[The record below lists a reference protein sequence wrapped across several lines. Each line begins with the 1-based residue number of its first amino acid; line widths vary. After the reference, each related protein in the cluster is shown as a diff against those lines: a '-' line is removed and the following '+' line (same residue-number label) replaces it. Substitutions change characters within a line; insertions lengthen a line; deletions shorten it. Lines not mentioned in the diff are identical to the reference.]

1 MTDNRTGE
9 SLDISELLTIDVGAE
24 LRKLA
29 TAHLQGPWQIP
40 TELVRRSVAAS
51 ASRIDVNF
59 GRHRVRIKDNGA
71 ALSATHV
78 QALAHLLDPQA
89 AAELRHRALLELE
102 AAGAVALLS
111 LSGIALTSLSLSCT
125 GGGQAPLRLEVR
137 RGKSP
142 TLSVGPLGPPDEPS
156 LTRLEVIADDLEIKR
171 ARQWLLE
178 AARFVGNS
186 LTIDGKPGPDGFAD
200 YLVGATI
207 DINLGEAQLAGRIW
221 IPPNNDNPRLWILQ
235 HGVVATHHSLSKS
248 PTFEVTL
255 EVGAIAPPRAT
266 AADLR
271 DLVAPTLSA
280 LAREAVHL
288 LLSAGERMPK
298 MGPATQSR
306 LLRLLLEAARLG
318 LARAEIRSA
327 PLIPCLVARAGPTV
341 WRSIA
346 TLEES
351 IADEGRKPMLPA
363 LYPTQSSDD
372 VIIGATPIALLEAS
386 TRSSIT
392 ELFGLRFGPP
402 PRHLGRVDSDTRL
415 TRFFDRVTDLGTG
428 IATALG
434 LGAGKPLA
442 DSELSRAEL
451 HLLEHLRAVIPNA
464 GPDAPQE
471 ILFCRGQGR
480 IRLPRGKAP
489 RLHLPRDNADVHAC
503 VQAVDSDEAWVYPA
517 CVVLLGG
524 RTMPSVG
531 ARTTWLRG
539 WRRH

>member
-1 MTDNRTGE
+1 MSGNKSGE
-9 SLDISELLTIDVGAE
+9 SLDIGKLLTIDVDSE

-29 TAHLQGPWQIP
+29 TAQLQGPWQIP
-40 TELVRRSVAAS
+40 AELVRRSVAAD

-59 GRHRVRIKDNGA
+59 GRHRVRINDDGA
-71 ALSATHV
+71 PLPTAHV
-78 QALAHLLDPQA
+78 RALAHLLDTRA

-102 AAGAVALLS
+102 AAGAVALLA
-111 LSGIALTSLSLSCT
+111 LAGIALTSLSLSCV
-125 GGGQAPLRLEVR
+125 GGGRAPLRLEVR

-142 TLSVGPLGPPDEPS
+142 TLTVGTPGHAHEPA
-156 LTRLEVIADDLEIKR
+156 LTRIEVIAEDLEIKR
-171 ARQWLLE
+171 ARQWLEE
-178 AARFVGNS
+178 AARFVGGS

-200 YLVGATI
+200 YLVGAAI
-207 DINLGEAQLAGRIW
+207 DINLGETQLAGRIW
-221 IPPNNDNPRLWILQ
+221 IPPSNDSARLWILQ

-271 DLVAPTLSA
+271 DLVEPTLSA
-280 LAREAVHL
+280 LAGEAVRL

-318 LARAEIRSA
+318 LARSEIRSA
-327 PLIPCLVARAGPTV
+327 PLIPCLVARAEPSV

-346 TLEES
+346 TLEKS
-351 IADEGRKPMLPA
+351 IAGEGRNPVIPA

-386 TRSSIT
+386 ARSSIT

-402 PRHLGRVDSDTRL
+402 PRHLGRVDGGDRL
-415 TRFFDRVTDLGTG
+415 ARLFDHITDLSGG

-434 LGAGKPLA
+434 LGAGRPLA

-451 HLLEHLRAVIPNA
+451 HLLEHLRAVIPTA
-464 GPDAPQE
+464 GPKAPQE

-480 IRLPRGKAP
+480 IRRPRGKAP
-489 RLHLPRDNADVHAC
+489 RLLLPRDNADVRAC
-503 VQAVDSDEAWVYPA
+503 VRAVDSDEAWVYPA

-524 RTMPSVG
+524 RAMPSVG

-539 WRRH
+539 WSRH